1 MHVMKCGKSDYG
13 KVKAEA
19 LREEGYHSKS
29 GTIDRELSHLNYSL
43 TNNQAP
49 EDIDEYIKSLGVKR
63 KIRADAVRLATIIV
77 DYPKDEVKP
86 DKEYF
91 EDVVEGLKKYFDI
104 KDESVIY
111 AEVHKD
117 EGHPHLHFAF
127 VPVKESVKLYKD
139 GHGETQVKLA
149 ATEFFTLEKLREL
162 HPWMQRYMD
171 DRGYRGTLHHND
183 GVKRDK
189 IFLEHKL
196 DQIEREISEKQALK
210 QELSADLEDTKGQI
224 KENEKKAVSI
234 IADANDKFGSMM
246 VQLDEYESE
255 QKKLIDEEV
264 ETLISTRLEP
274 IKAEISVLEQQRD
287 DARTEA
293 DKIRSEAYTEAQKVK
308 KEALSFKTLAH
319 TILANAKAEAEKIIQ
334 DAKDTIADL
343 KAQIEELTGKRD
355 KLQAETSGIFEEIDR
370 RLGIVS
376 EKELADAWKEVEQCK
391 APLEE
396 YIGPEEQKLL
406 DQGDISGFAEAV
418 DKKLSISDMRGWAL
432 KGACDKY
439 QKLLDSP
446 KSVEDVKLDI
456 EKTLSRANKHHH
468 YHI

>member
-1 MHVMKCGKSDYG
+1 MHVMKGGASDYG
-13 KVKAEA
+13 SVKGEA
-19 LREEGYHSKS
+19 LREKNSRSKVGS
-29 GTIDRELSHLNYSL
+29 INPELTELNYSL
-43 TNNQAP
+43 INHETP
-49 EDIDEYIKSLGVKR
+49 EQIDEYIKELGVKR
-63 KIRADAVRLATIIV
+63 KIRADAVRFVSVIV
-77 DYPKDEVKP
+77 DMPKDEVQDEKEFFKAALDGIKEHFGVS
-86 DKEYF
+86 DKA
-91 EDVVEGLKKYFDI
+91 VL
-104 KDESVIY
+104 Y
-111 AEVHKD
+111 AQVHKD
-117 EGHPHLHFAF
+117 EHHPHMHVSF
-127 VPVKESVKLYKD
+127 VPLVQKEKTYKD
-139 GHGETQVKLA
+139 GHTELQTKLSA
-149 ATEFFTLEKLREL
+149 FDVLTKESLQSF
-162 HPWMQRYMD
+162 HPQMQSYMQE
-171 DRGYRGTLHHND
+171 RGFSGTLYYD
-183 GVKRDK
+183 DDVKRDK
-189 IFLEHKL
+189 EFLEHKL
-196 DQIEREISEKQALK
+196 EQIEKEISEKQALR

-224 KENEKKAVSI
+224 KENEKKAESI

-406 DQGDISGFAEAV
+406 DQGNISGFAEAI
-418 DKKLSISDMRGWAL
+418 DKKLSVTDMRGWAL

-439 QKLLDSP
+439 RSFLILQSQ
-446 KSVEDVKLDI
+446 
-456 EKTLSRANKHHH
+456 
-468 YHI
+468 